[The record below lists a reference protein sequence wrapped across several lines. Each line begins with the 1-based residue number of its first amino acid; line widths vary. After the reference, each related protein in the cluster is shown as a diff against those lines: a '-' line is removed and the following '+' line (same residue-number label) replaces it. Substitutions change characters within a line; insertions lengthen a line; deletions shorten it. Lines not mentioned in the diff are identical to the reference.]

1 MISVSFLCSYVYYP
15 HEQGNNKS
23 VVTCRD
29 KEKSRIAFCAVFE
42 GDISTEL
49 NTIESAPTKAQKV
62 IRNGQVLIIRAD
74 KTFNALGTEIK

>member
-1 MISVSFLCSYVYYP
+1 M
-15 HEQGNNKS
+15 
-23 VVTCRD
+23 
-29 KEKSRIAFCAVFE
+29 FE
-42 GDISTEL
+42 GDISTDL